1 MGWGG
6 FEVNKLYET
15 SNIKNVCMQ
24 TWTTADFHFLT
35 VLDKK
40 QRQKFQVSGHYR
52 VQLTFTLGPAPA
64 GVVRAGQEAAAGR
77 DPVLGVGVRGVHRD
91 LTVAAWWGVSLC
103 VVLTVEGGHSVL
115 PSLYYIT
122 LNSRGWAGC
131 SLHWLV
137 AAGCWDAG
145 PGLVTAGLAS
155 PGLQHGSSQLTPLP
169 PGHHHHGH
177 YQPPPYPCPCP
188 KLSTHIAGPFG
199 TSRTGA
205 KSVSYQYFRT
215 KKYL

>member
-91 LTVAAWWGVSLC
+91 LTVAAWWRGVSLY

-177 YQPPPYPCPCP
+177 NPPPPARAHVPSFP
-188 KLSTHIAGPFG
+188 PILQVLSAPGG
-199 TSRTGA
+199 QGR
-205 KSVSYQYFRT
+205 
-215 KKYL
+215 